1 MRFHQLLQEAP
12 KFDASSGPAL
22 RWQRQWMKDNE
33 GASRKDAYN
42 AAVAAHVEDSDVF
55 DGSYTDWKETQLTPF
70 SPDPIA
76 TASVDTLSPGEQE
89 RQPVDVLAKPPT
101 PELSGWDE
109 DEADYADDMAALKA
123 NAGLGDSAT
132 DDETSGDDYDG
143 MDPTEFQDMPGTSS
157 TGNREVT
164 AVDDFSDMPGIS
176 STGNREVTAVDDFS
190 ELTPT
195 NTPYDADEF
204 AGLGPK
210 QGNAAGVAAAE
221 KRAGRLLVNPSAGQ
235 TADNRLLDK
244 ALLQPRRPAPG
255 SQPSKYDSS
264 GMGSE
269 SPSGWNKAFSMD
281 DLAKMKQNAGILAK
295 PPQVDNDGGEV
306 GGVQL
311 STPFKGGTTKY
322 ADTGEAPSIEKKTV
336 FTKAPKQTGREN
348 NQSGGSAKFDKQ
360 GKIIGKPFKGPF
372 TKAPKQTGRENNQSG
387 GSAKFDKQGKIIGGP
402 FKGPFT
408 KAPKPTEGGRD

>member
-76 TASVDTLSPGEQE
+76 TASVDTLSPGEQERQPVDVLPTASVDTLSPGEQE

-336 FTKAPKQTGREN
+336 FTKAPKQTGRDE
-348 NQSGGSAKFDKQ
+348 
-360 GKIIGKPFKGPF
+360 
-372 TKAPKQTGRENNQSG
+372 
-387 GSAKFDKQGKIIGGP
+387 
-402 FKGPFT
+402 
-408 KAPKPTEGGRD
+408 